1 MPAATVTD
9 GQMPIEVGILAM
21 SRSTAS
27 SIYGMQELLSC
38 PGRDWEMLTRGSLG
52 QSLINASIVSLDG
65 KPLELVN
72 GGWVKPARALDD
84 SYRPDVLCILE
95 IVFNPEKG
103 LAREVCQHEVR
114 WLADYWQRG
123 GMLATACTGAVLLGE
138 AGLLAGQDAT
148 THWGYCD
155 YMRRHYP
162 GVRIHPDRILLASG
176 EGQRLIMAGGGSSWM
191 DLALYLI
198 TRFCGAAEAV
208 RTAKVHL
215 IDWRQSGQTAYA
227 STIDQRQSSD
237 ALIARCQH
245 WLAQHYDEPSPVAGV
260 VAYSGLNERTFKRR
274 FRLATGLAPIDY
286 VLNLRLE
293 EARHL
298 LETSSA
304 SVEAVA
310 EMVGYQD
317 AGFFRRKFR
326 QRLGLTPAEYRRK
339 FAGLRT
345 LPAGTA
351 EQPAALSPAIS
362 SSPAALTCSP
372 AQSRSQPERS

>member
-1 MPAATVTD
+1 MPAATVTNR
-9 GQMPIEVGILAM
+9 QVAIEIGILAM
-21 SRSTAS
+21 PQSTAS
-27 SIYGMQELLSC
+27 PIYGMQELLGC
-38 PGRDWEMLTRGSLG
+38 PGRDWEMLTRGSPG
-52 QSLINASIVSLDG
+52 QSLINTSIVSLDG
-65 KPLELVN
+65 KPMELVN
-72 GGWVKPARALDD
+72 GAWVKPVRALDD
-84 SYRPDVLCILE
+84 NYRPDVLCILE
-95 IVFNPEKG
+95 IVFNPQTG
-103 LAREVCQHEVR
+103 LVRDSCRREVR
-114 WLADYWQRG
+114 WLVDYWHSG
-123 GMLATACTGAVLLGE
+123 GTVATACTGAVLLGE

-155 YMRRHYP
+155 YMTRHYP
-162 GVRIHPDRILLASG
+162 GVRMHPDRILLASG
-176 EGQRLIMAGGGSSWM
+176 PEQRLIMAGGGSSWM

-198 TRFCGAAEAV
+198 SRFCGTAQAV
-208 RTAKVHL
+208 RTARVHL

-237 ALIARCQH
+237 AVIARCQH

-274 FRLATGLAPIDY
+274 FRLATGLTPIDY

-298 LETSSA
+298 LETSA
-304 SVEAVA
+304 APVEAVA

-345 LPAGTA
+345 VPTGGVSQPPGAFR
-351 EQPAALSPAIS
+351 PAAGAS
-362 SSPAALTCSP
+362 SNYGDSD
-372 AQSRSQPERS
+372 